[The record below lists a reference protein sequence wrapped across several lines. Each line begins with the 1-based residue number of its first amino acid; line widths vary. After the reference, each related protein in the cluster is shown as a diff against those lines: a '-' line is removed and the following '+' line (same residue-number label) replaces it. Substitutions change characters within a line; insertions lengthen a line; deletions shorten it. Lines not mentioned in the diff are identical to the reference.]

1 MDTPPRPAA
10 QFVAGFAAAAT
21 VSLSGMPAAAL
32 PNPPATLARD
42 ARSNGSYACRV
53 VVIDDFRPKKIPIWA
68 NTNNNPTQ
76 LSYIEIS
83 HADLVLSK
91 TNPKSDK
98 YNYFSNENLRKA
110 QIDLENE
117 PAIVN
122 ISWAP
127 AIALDENGNLK
138 DATLPLSV
146 VAGLINEFI
155 DPSFPKDKIPTEN
168 DIRLHQS
175 SLLALV
181 YKLNKPKKTD
191 NNNILKQKI
200 GLQTSIDYLLAIKN
214 SGNLVIN
221 SAMNDGP
228 KNLSVL
234 SLMPGVVTVAA
245 KGEKPNTYASYS
257 SIGPSG
263 STVFGNG
270 TIKVGDIT
278 HNPKSP
284 SGYSVTLEDGKIVTP
299 VYFLAATSSTQAGQ
313 PFSPSASMIA
323 KINSGIGR
331 IPIQGT
337 SFAAPE
343 RADAASEYCNTLTE
357 TNPEKRLEMTRDW
370 LLQQGSGR

>member
-1 MDTPPRPAA
+1 
-10 QFVAGFAAAAT
+10 
-21 VSLSGMPAAAL
+21 MPATAAPHRSL
-32 PNPPATLARD
+32 TLDRD

-53 VVIDDFRPKKIPIWA
+53 VVIDDFTPKKIPIWA
-68 NTNNNPTQ
+68 NTNNNFKQ

-98 YNYFSNENLRKA
+98 YNYFSNGDLRKA
-110 QIDLENE
+110 RIDLENE

-122 ISWAP
+122 ISWSP
-127 AIALDENGNLK
+127 AIALDKNGNLK
-138 DATLPLSV
+138 DLKDLKDSTLPLTV
-146 VAGLINEFI
+146 VAGLINKFI
-155 DPSFPKDKIPTEN
+155 DRSFPKDKIPTEN

-175 SLLALV
+175 SLLELV
-181 YKLNKPKKTD
+181 YKLNEPKKTD

-200 GLQTSIDYLLAIKN
+200 GLQTSINYLLAIKN
-214 SGNLVIN
+214 NGNLVIN

-234 SLMPGVVTVAA
+234 SLIPGVVTVAA

-278 HNPKSP
+278 HDPKSA
-284 SGYSVTLEDGKIVTP
+284 SGYSVTLADGKLVTP
-299 VYFLAATSSTQAGQ
+299 VYFSAEKPDGQALQ
-313 PFSPSASMIA
+313 PFSPTTSMIT

-331 IPIQGT
+331 IPIIGT

-357 TNPEKRLEMTRDW
+357 TNPAKRLADTRDW
-370 LLQQGSGR
+370 LLQQGNGR